1 MSHRWLTL
9 PATAGVLAL
18 AACGGSSQEPTG
30 PRTAAEIPDGAAA
43 VAYQVVDE
51 VTTSISAIHERTR
64 RVIGDEEA
72 WSAFW
77 DEFMGPVEP
86 RPDPPAIDFST
97 HMVIAATMGQ
107 RNSGGY
113 SISVEQVAE
122 KDGTLYAAVR
132 EVTPGV
138 LCVTTDALTAPAV
151 AVTVPRNSGTVA
163 FVDTELELPCGP

>member
-1 MSHRWLTL
+1 MSYRWLSL
-9 PATAGVLAL
+9 PVWAGVVAL
-18 AACGGSSQEPTG
+18 AACGASSQEVTG
-30 PRTAAEIPDGAAA
+30 PRTASEIPDGAAA
-43 VAYQVVDE
+43 VAYQVVEE
-51 VTTSISAIHERTR
+51 VTTPISGIEERTR

-72 WSAFW
+72 WSEFW
-77 DEFMGPVEP
+77 DEFMGLVQP

-97 HMVIAATMGQ
+97 HMVIAATMGK
-107 RNSGGY
+107 RNTGGY
-113 SISVEQVAE
+113 TISVEQVAE